1 MARPRKEI
9 DREVVRKLCAMQCT
23 GEEIASFIDVD
34 YDTLNAATK
43 REHKMGFSDY
53 FKKHSANGKISLR
66 RKQYEVATSGNVPML
81 IWLGKQYLDQ
91 KDKQSNEHSG
101 QIQVKQQLNELLDEI
116 SEGDQF

>member
-9 DREVVRKLCAMQCT
+9 DWEVVRKLCAMQCT

-34 YDTLNAATK
+34 YDTLNATTK

-66 RKQYEVATSGNVPML
+66 RKQYEVATSGSVPML

-91 KDKQSNEHSG
+91 KDKQEHASDPNNPLA
-101 QIQVKQQLNELLDEI
+101 ITVVRKFID
-116 SEGDQF
+116 